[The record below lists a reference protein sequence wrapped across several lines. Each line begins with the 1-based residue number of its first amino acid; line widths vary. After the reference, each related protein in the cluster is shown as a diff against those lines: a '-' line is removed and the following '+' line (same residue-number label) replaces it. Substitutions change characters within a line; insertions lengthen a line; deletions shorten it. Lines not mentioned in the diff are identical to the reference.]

1 MHSIFLFLQHIFQQ
15 HNRNMD
21 YYKGYVVLAI
31 LLHWPVEFTFTHAI
45 YRYSNGNSKTN
56 KNCVNKC
63 NKRTIQSSAEAT
75 SSLAA
80 AAGSSGID
88 YSKVIRLTAMDGE
101 KSTVFVQ
108 SSLHQKTHS
117 PSSDASS
124 HCTSSSS
131 GKKLPGKRKRK
142 HSHSSDKVM
151 FLLFILERTKWN
163 ETASFVKF
171 LCLPAFLPVW
181 QLPAMHWHLFWLK
194 LSLMNLE

>member
-1 MHSIFLFLQHIFQQ
+1 MLCWRFCCIEQS
-15 HNRNMD
+15 N
-21 YYKGYVVLAI
+21 
-31 LLHWPVEFTFTHAI
+31 LHTI

-63 NKRTIQSSAEAT
+63 NKRTIQNSSEAT
-75 SSLAA
+75 SSSSSSSLAA

-88 YSKVIRLTAMDGE
+88 FTKVIRLTAMDGE

-151 FLLFILERTKWN
+151 FLLFILERN
-163 ETASFVKF
+163 ETKRLRSLNSFA
-171 LCLPAFLPVW
+171 CLPSFDSCL
-181 QLPAMHWHLFWLK
+181 QCIDICSDLN
-194 LSLMNLE
+194 SL